1 MKASLDL
8 GLSFHDA
15 IREFLDNSVD
25 AKATN
30 IHIGLQ
36 KIPATDDKSEG
47 TRIFIID
54 NGTGVPATVTDS
66 DGYTYDG
73 LPYVLSF
80 GGRERSVNV
89 DGTARTIGRFGVG
102 LSSAICKLASDTGHA
117 ILYTKT
123 ETDNQW
129 RKIIWKYQDILN
141 DDCQLPPEKFSSPP
155 PLAPTKG
162 TVIIID
168 SYIEEAE
175 KKRVGTLK
183 RNLLKEAETL
193 DYRHRIA
200 EDGLKAQGL
209 YNVER

>member
-1 MKASLDL
+1 MTQTKRVYFVDFKGWMKASLDL

-102 LSSAICKLASDTGHA
+102 LSSAML
-117 ILYTKT
+117 
-123 ETDNQW
+123 
-129 RKIIWKYQDILN
+129 
-141 DDCQLPPEKFSSPP
+141 SS
-155 PLAPTKG
+155 
-162 TVIIID
+162 
-168 SYIEEAE
+168 
-175 KKRVGTLK
+175 
-183 RNLLKEAETL
+183 
-193 DYRHRIA
+193 
-200 EDGLKAQGL
+200 QGVYSPSL
-209 YNVER
+209 INSTFCNSTY